1 MRRALL
7 SALLLTAGLLVLAS
21 CGDGER
27 RRISRLLTTGLT
39 SQDPRI
45 VCEGSLSPALLT
57 RIYGSTTKCHD
68 VESDPAERISQAQ
81 SVEVHGVRVR
91 GAQARATVVI
101 HGGNHDGARGEL
113 RLRLKQG
120 GWRVI
125 DLSVPLLRSQ
135 FEASIRRMQSI
146 DESMKRCIALKMR
159 KLADRRFKALAFG
172 AGDASRTQLSA
183 VAGRCQALIDA
194 AAHTTA

>member
-7 SALLLTAGLLVLAS
+7 SALLVSAALLVLAG
-21 CGDGER
+21 CGDAER
-27 RRISRLLTTGLT
+27 QRIAGLLTTGLT

-45 VCEGSLSPALLT
+45 VCEGSLSPALLA
-57 RIYGSTTKCHD
+57 RIYGSTTQCHD
-68 VESDPAERISQAQ
+68 IESEPAERISQAQ
-81 SVEVHGVRVR
+81 SVEVHGVKVD

-113 RLRLKQG
+113 RLRHKDD
-120 GWRVI
+120 GWRVV
-125 DLSVPLLRSQ
+125 DLSVALLRSQ

-146 DESMKRCIALKMR
+146 DDSMKSCIALKMR

-172 AGDASRTQLSA
+172 SDDDSHAQLGA
-183 VAGRCQALIDA
+183 VARRCQALIDA
-194 AAHTTA
+194 VQRTTA